1 MIDPELLEECG
12 GHQDDRVRVQSTTVW
27 FVKVV
32 LSQQLLDDQHYV
44 SQVSI
49 VLLQLLD
56 LMHRR
61 DGQRAALSCQ

>member
-1 MIDPELLEECG
+1 MIDPEFLEEGG
-12 GHQDDRVRVQSTTVW
+12 GHQDDRVRVQAATVW

-32 LSQQLLDDQHYV
+32 LRQQLLDDQHYV

-56 LMHRR
+56 LMHR
-61 DGQRAALSCQ
+61 

>member
-1 MIDPELLEECG
+1 MIDPELLEEGG
-12 GHQDDRVRVQSTTVW
+12 GHKDDRVRVQSTTVW

-32 LSQQLLDDQHYV
+32 LCKQLLDDQHYV

-56 LMHRR
+56 LMHR
-61 DGQRAALSCQ
+61 

>member
-1 MIDPELLEECG
+1 MIDPELLEEGG

-32 LSQQLLDDQHYV
+32 LRQQLLDDQHYV

-56 LMHRR
+56 LMHR
-61 DGQRAALSCQ
+61 

>member
-1 MIDPELLEECG
+1 MIDPEFLEEGG

-32 LSQQLLDDQHYV
+32 LRQQLLDDQHYV

-56 LMHRR
+56 LMHR
-61 DGQRAALSCQ
+61 